1 MSILPSKDRRYLSV
15 RGIAYR
21 EVEQGGQKGVILTDF
36 PLPDGKFQVSQAN
49 ILIVL
54 PPGYPD
60 APPDMFYA
68 VPHLLLVAGRR
79 APRATQVQLNFDGQ
93 NWQRWSRHNNQ
104 WRPGADGL
112 WTMIKRIEV
121 ALEVAA

>member
-1 MSILPSKDRRYLSV
+1 MSILPSKDRRYLAS
-15 RGIAYR
+15 RDIAYR
-21 EVEQGGQKGVILTDF
+21 EVEQGGQKGVVLTDF
-36 PLPDGKFQVSQAN
+36 PLPDGKFQVTRAD

-60 APPDMFYA
+60 MPPDMFYA
-68 VPHLLLVAGRR
+68 VPHLLLMAGNR
-79 APRATQVQLNFDGQ
+79 APRATEARLNFEGR

-104 WRPGADGL
+104 WRPGSDGL
-112 WTMIKRIEV
+112 WTMLKRIES